1 MLAVINVTNF
11 VVDFKQFDMTLF
23 DVSMDYEAQ
32 FISTSAQLQCIQS

>member
-23 DVSMDYEAQ
+23 DVSMDYEA
-32 FISTSAQLQCIQS
+32 